1 MKFVSSCTFCF
12 RIYSN
17 LNLNARGQVVLA
29 TQVEKDWIESDTIFV
44 TETSIFCVPSLSLK
58 LYNHKSLAVFI
69 SFIALVL
76 WNHTFPTSLPE
87 FNNRVRWHVMCFSL
101 FPILRQYWIDVLTF
115 TAMILTYARADA
127 IGNSGLWWLLLDKIC
142 LNSVLFF
149 HPSSLILLCFP
160 SFPYSHI

>member
-1 MKFVSSCTFCF
+1 M
-12 RIYSN
+12 
-17 LNLNARGQVVLA
+17 
-29 TQVEKDWIESDTIFV
+29 

-127 IGNSGLWWLLLDKIC
+127 IGNSGVWWLLLDKIC

-149 HPSSLILLCFP
+149 SLFINTSLLPFFSLFTYL
-160 SFPYSHI
+160 SFFLKFSPFFMGVKIY